1 MASGKSESIELV
13 HQDDTPR
20 NATEVYLEN
29 IRLREQCQTSD
40 AGGAASGMSLADSM
54 KLLIKDN
61 KDIKYSMRKEKKQ
74 RRWSWICVGLVV
86 AFQFVLILA
95 IVSLAGVA
103 VYRENKKP
111 AASQEPQAP
120 MAMLQPLPVNPL
132 QTSDSGEPAPLS
144 KYYFNVGPRQDYLLQ
159 ECQGPQ
165 LKRSFPDMDYALL
178 GYNVLKG
185 YPLAVG
191 HDPGF
196 TLPIFS
202 ADYSAGH
209 MTADCRYSVPKG
221 IILIPDVSCITSFS
235 SDVVQTSY
243 ELSKSL
249 SVSAHAS
256 GGGWGVSFSAS
267 AGYKESSSQVATGES
282 VFIISRASCNYYY
295 MKLLQRDAPPF
306 HPVFLDWI
314 VELNQTEHDDVYID
328 FIENYG
334 THFLTEVKFGAS
346 FTYEHKMTTSS
357 FKEETQKGVNVA
369 VSASY
374 SGLFSVGG
382 GFSMDSSQK
391 EAASS
396 FQKKVTTRTITIGAA
411 PPANGDAMTWAST
424 VKESPVPMS
433 YDLQS
438 IEDLF
443 SETFMDG
450 DYMKQY
456 GIDYQ
461 RIKTKIG
468 ETKQKYCARLRDQGL
483 VDVCAELSPGLVMPK
498 TRLYGHFAT
507 TKTQTKGQCIDECF
521 KRTSCV
527 AMTFCEGCG
536 DTACYMYKE
545 EMRFRAEKDDD
556 WTSMFILPEI
566 ENLLVLAN
574 TDIKSNNRRS
584 IESDEEVTTFDSCQS
599 HCLRDIYC
607 AAFTFCECPE
617 QKEKCTLYSEKD
629 MSLVRMVGMTTY
641 FMSPR
646 KQREEIGIAATTAA
660 PGNETTGSN

>member
-1 MASGKSESIELV
+1 M
-13 HQDDTPR
+13 
-20 NATEVYLEN
+20 
-29 IRLREQCQTSD
+29 RLLR
-40 AGGAASGMSLADSM
+40 
-54 KLLIKDN
+54 KDN
-61 KDIKYSMRKEKKQ
+61 KDIKSSIKKERKN
-74 RRWSWICVGLVV
+74 RRW
-86 AFQFVLILA
+86 
-95 IVSLAGVA
+95 
-103 VYRENKKP
+103 
-111 AASQEPQAP
+111 
-120 MAMLQPLPVNPL
+120 
-132 QTSDSGEPAPLS
+132 
-144 KYYFNVGPRQDYLLQ
+144 DYLLQ

-267 AGYKESSSQVATGES
+267 AGDKESSSQVATGES

-334 THFLTEVKFGAS
+334 THFLSEVKFGAS

-411 PPANGDAMTWAST
+411 PPANGDAMTW

-443 SETFMDG
+443 SETFMGG

-456 GIDYQ
+456 DIDYQ

-483 VDVCAELSPGLVMPK
+483 VDDCAELSPGLVMPK
-498 TRLYGHFAT
+498 TRLYNHFAT

-521 KRTSCV
+521 KRTSCI

-536 DTACYMYKE
+536 DTVCYMYKE
-545 EMRFRAEKDDD
+545 DLKFGGFQEDK

-566 ENLLVLAN
+566 ENLLVLAK
-574 TDIKSNNRRS
+574 TDINSNNKRS
-584 IESDEEVTTFDSCQS
+584 IKSDEEVTTFDSCQS

-607 AAFTFCECPE
+607 AAFTFCTCPE

-629 MSLVRMVGMTTY
+629 MSLVRNNGMTTY
-641 FMSPR
+641 FVSPR
-646 KQREEIGIAATTAA
+646 KQREEIGIATTTAS
-660 PGNETTGSN
+660 PENETTAGN